1 MKEGLAARLLYL
13 LIPLECLPFP
23 MCHFE
28 LGIFSEGASIY
39 DVCNEGAGEGGVS
52 PKEDVIRADA

>member
-1 MKEGLAARLLYL
+1 
-13 LIPLECLPFP
+13 

-39 DVCNEGAGEGGVS
+39 DVCSEGAGEGGVS